1 MHLRQGASEPV
12 RRGAWALLIAAGLL
26 WLAVVAWPATA
37 LVMALATEAPAAS
50 ELPAA
55 VDPMFASGDLIDASF
70 VFPWGYL
77 WTTLLW
83 ASGISIGAVLIG
95 MPIGVGLGRCAAR
108 RGWMIAAALACVPL
122 CLPAYLM
129 FYAWE
134 QTWPPSSSLSLWA
147 AANGWTSTLR
157 AATLALAL
165 VMWSWPIVAW
175 FTAVSVALRG
185 NTLGDLLRID
195 GAGRWRAWWIA
206 RRPDLPAILAGAL
219 VVFLFVF
226 NNTTSFDIAQVKTLG
241 YELRAL
247 DDLGSP
253 RRELMLLGLPGLIV
267 AVGVVLAL
275 WFGVLHRSARED
287 ETGTATGS
295 SRTTF
300 GVLLVGLI
308 VLIGAPAGLLL
319 ADAPSSAAIARVSR
333 AYGDSIVN
341 DLGIA
346 LLAGAIALVV
356 LAGQTAAWLDRRW
369 PMRTLATIMAI
380 GWLIAALVP
389 ATIASTA
396 LTAAY
401 NRTALRLDD
410 FVYLEP
416 AIVIF
421 GRLARFGFLAVLGA
435 RWIVATEP
443 AERTM
448 LRELDGASTF
458 GGLWSAF
465 RPVWLRLGAA
475 IMIII
480 TALGFSEVHTTIR
493 LAPPGYD
500 PIARAVLN
508 ALHYQREEFISVI
521 ALVLLSI
528 GFVSAIVA
536 AIAVGGRRGLRTQPV
551 RSGIAPIGA
560 IVMMVSMVGCSDAP
574 APPVT
579 DRDYLAFIF
588 GGGGRGNGRF
598 DYPRAMDVDAERG
611 HLYIVD
617 RTGRVQRFSLDG
629 TFELAWYMP
638 EFDEGFPTG
647 LSVHPDGRIFVADT
661 HEHRIMVF
669 DAVGRELMQFGELGH
684 EPGQF
689 IFPTDIAFGPEGRL
703 YVSEYGENDRIQVF
717 DENGTP
723 LFSFGSFG
731 DGPGQFN
738 RPQSLT
744 FGPEGKELIV
754 ADSVNHRLVVFTPE
768 GEFVRTIGSA
778 GTEPGE
784 FRYPYGVTLLED
796 DTLLVAEFGNNRV
809 QRLTLDGES
818 LGTWGSP
825 GTGEAQ
831 MYSPWTTAQAG
842 ERMFILDSRNNRVQV
857 IEGF

>member
-1 MHLRQGASEPV
+1 M

-26 WLAVVAWPATA
+26 WLAVVAWPAVALIIA
-37 LVMALATEAPAAS
+37 LVNETSASIDPAPIVDAIEAPAS
-50 ELPAA
+50 
-55 VDPMFASGDLIDASF
+55 SF
-70 VFPWGYL
+70 DFPWSYL
-77 WTTLLW
+77 WTTLFW
-83 ASGISIGAVLIG
+83 ALGVALGAVLIG
-95 MPIGVGLGRCAAR
+95 MPIGVALGRCAAH
-108 RGWMIAAALACVPL
+108 RGWAIAAALVCAPL

-134 QTWPPSSSLSLWA
+134 QTWPPSSSLSMWA
-147 AANGWTSTLR
+147 AANDLTGMLR
-157 AATLALAL
+157 ATTLAVAL

-185 NTLGDLLRID
+185 SAMDDLLRID
-195 GAGRWRAWWIA
+195 GAGRFRAWWMA
-206 RRPDLPAILAGAL
+206 RRPDAPAVLAGAL

-253 RRELMLLGLPGLIV
+253 RRELMLLGLPGVSV
-267 AVGVVLAL
+267 AIIVVLAL
-275 WFGVLHRSARED
+275 WFGVLRRSSRED
-287 ETGTATGS
+287 DVSAS
-295 SRTTF
+295 RHVPRTTLA
-300 GVLLVGLI
+300 VLLVALI

-319 ADAPSSAAIARVSR
+319 GDAPSGGAIARVSR
-333 AYGDSIVN
+333 AYGNSVVH
-341 DLGIA
+341 DLGFA
-346 LLAGAIALVV
+346 LLAGAIAVV
-356 LAGQTAAWLDRRW
+356 ILAGQTAAWLDRR
-369 PMRTLATIMAI
+369 PLIRALATIMAL
-380 GWLIAALVP
+380 GWLIAALIP
-389 ATIASTA
+389 ATIASTS

-401 NRTALRLDD
+401 NRTALNLDQII
-410 FVYLEP
+410 YLEP

-421 GRLARFGFLAVLGA
+421 GRLARFGFLAVLAA
-435 RWIVATEP
+435 RWMVATEP
-443 AERTM
+443 RERSM
-448 LRELDGASTF
+448 LRELDGAGSL

-465 RPVWLRLGAA
+465 RPLWLRLGMA
-475 IMIII
+475 IIIII

-521 ALVLLSI
+521 ALVLLGI
-528 GFVSAIVA
+528 GFLG
-536 AIAVGGRRGLRTQPV
+536 AIAAALAVGSRRALRVCWSSPAALSITALVLAITIGGCSEAPTQPT
-551 RSGIAPIGA
+551 
-560 IVMMVSMVGCSDAP
+560 
-574 APPVT
+574 T

-588 GGGGRGNGRF
+588 GSGGRINGRF

-611 HLYIVD
+611 HLYIAD
-617 RTGRVQRFSLDG
+617 RTGRIQRFSLDG
-629 TFELAWYMP
+629 TFQLDWYMP

-669 DAVGRELMQFGELGH
+669 DAEGRELMQFGELGR

-689 IFPTDIAFGPEGRL
+689 IFPTDIAFGPDGRL

-717 DENGTP
+717 DEKGTP
-723 LFSFGSFG
+723 LFAFGSFG

-744 FGPEGKELIV
+744 FGPDGKELIV
-754 ADSVNHRLVVFTPE
+754 ADAVNHRLVVFSPE
-768 GEFVRTIGSA
+768 GEFIRTIGSA

-809 QRLTLDGES
+809 QRLTLEGES

-842 ERMFILDSRNNRVQV
+842 ARMFILDSRNNRVQV